1 MRNNKIFVLWMIGL
15 VLVLAMLFNVATAA
29 TECTGRNCALNTT
42 LVVGNA
48 VPSIY
53 AVQQGLEVTPTGMS
67 TGTTY
72 VWFNVSDAN
81 GYGDLNSSSATCVG
95 YKSGEISRNSTSC
108 TPQNQSGVYATYNC
122 TVTFQYYDAAASD
135 WKWNCSISDNLP
147 ALASNATVVFI
158 VNSVNYVQQD
168 AATFAWSN
176 ALVNTADQE
185 AASPVTLTNGGNQN
199 YGSASVTAYDAVD
212 AGLDV
217 IPTEDF
223 ALSSATGTPAGTSM
237 VNATATAITTWFDLP
252 HGSGSTEQLFAYVD
266 MPSVPTGSYSSTN
279 DWLMAVST

>member
-1 MRNNKIFVLWMIGL
+1 MIGL